1 VVAATCWGTSDP
13 RVLRGG
19 APGNSMLETCES
31 GHGRRRRS
39 LGLFRFAAG
48 RDKILI
54 AKRAN
59 LLGFAAGRGIMVGR
73 PHTPFK
79 APTMHMAPMR
89 HRGTIIRV
97 RVHARRR
104 ICKLLL

>member
-1 VVAATCWGTSDP
+1 MVAATCWGTGDP

-19 APGNSMLETCES
+19 APGNSMLKTCES

-59 LLGFAAGRGIMVGR
+59 LLGFAAGRGVMVGR
-73 PHTPFK
+73 PPTPFK
-79 APTMHMAPMR
+79 APTMAHAA
-89 HRGTIIRV
+89 RGTIMRM
-97 RVHARRR
+97 RMRGTRARPWSN
-104 ICKLLL
+104 L